1 MPIYPSYIYGQADP
15 ITQMELQNKQQQQQK
30 NIQIL
35 KNNLEKNKVK
45 RLILANFKT
54 YYNSM
59 EFETA

>member
-1 MPIYPSYIYGQADP
+1 
-15 ITQMELQNKQQQQQK
+15 MELQNKQKKQQQQK

-35 KNNLEKNKVK
+35 KTILKKKNKVK
-45 RLILANFKT
+45 RLTLANFKT